1 MMPQSGLVVRFAST
15 AVSNM
20 KVAPHYI
27 QTKWQAIRFKHL
39 AAVCEQMP
47 EMIR

>member
-20 KVAPHYI
+20 KVAPH
-27 QTKWQAIRFKHL
+27 QLRTKSLAIRFKHL
-39 AAVCEQMP
+39 AAVGKQMY
-47 EMIR
+47 ETNR